1 MARFVPLI
9 NMVRPVKRKIS
20 LVSAGERILMQPD
33 KATELMIIAIDGPA
47 ASGKG
52 TIASALAS
60 HYGLAHLDTGLLY
73 RAVGKAVLEQLE
85 APDLEQLAVKA
96 AQHLDKSQID
106 AEALG
111 SAQIAMAASRV
122 ARIEPVRAALRQYQ
136 REFAKQPGGAV
147 LDGRDIGTRIC
158 PDADVKLF
166 ITAEAEVRAARRT
179 VQLKARGLEADY
191 NEILTQIIARD
202 KNDRQNPAGAFYL
215 ADGAHLLDTS
225 QLDIEAALRAAIAIV
240 DGTVERKLD
249 PGAPPK

>member
-1 MARFVPLI
+1 
-9 NMVRPVKRKIS
+9 
-20 LVSAGERILMQPD
+20 
-33 KATELMIIAIDGPA
+33 MIIAVDGPA

-52 TIASALAS
+52 TIASALAT

-73 RAVGKAVLEQLE
+73 RAVGGAVLEQLE
-85 APDLEQLAVKA
+85 APDLEQLALRA

-111 SAQIAMAASRV
+111 TAEIAMAASRV
-122 ARIEPVRAALRQYQ
+122 ARFESVRGGLRQYQ
-136 REFAKQPGGAV
+136 RDFATQPRGAV

-158 PDADVKLF
+158 PEADVKLF
-166 ITAEAEVRAARRT
+166 ITAEPEVRAARRT
-179 VQLKARGLEADY
+179 SQLKAQGLEADFD
-191 NEILTQIIARD
+191 EILAQVIARD

-215 ADGAHLLDTS
+215 AKGAHLLDTS

-249 PGAPPK
+249 RGATP